1 MRSRSLVVSI
11 ALVALL
17 SAPARA
23 QTCLG
28 LASYSGGPM
37 QVSGKGSLTIE
48 STSVEAGLGYGLP
61 ASVFGSVAFGTT
73 SNDNFGGSRRE
84 VGATLGYQ
92 IALGRTGAIQLC
104 PVASFGLGLGPKST
118 FSSGVNRSQK
128 TASLGV
134 VLATSFV
141 TSPRVKIVP
150 SVGLSYAYQQDK
162 AENNAGASLFRI
174 AEHFALAQVGVGLVL
189 DSNITVR
196 PGVEIP
202 FSLNVNDPSFALTVS
217 YSFGRKRKV

>member
-17 SAPARA
+17 NAPVRG

-28 LASYSGGPM
+28 LASYSGGPI
-37 QVSGKGSLTIE
+37 QVSGKGSLTTQ
-48 STSVEAGLGYGLP
+48 STSFAAGLGYGLP
-61 ASVFGSVAFGTT
+61 TSLFGSVAFGTT
-73 SNDNFGGSRRE
+73 ANDNFGGSSRE
-84 VGATLGYQ
+84 AGATVGYQ
-92 IALGRTGAIQLC
+92 IALGHTGAVQLC
-104 PVASFGLGLGPKST
+104 PVASFGLGFGPKST
-118 FSSGVNRSQK
+118 FSSGVDRSQK
-128 TASLGV
+128 TASVGV
-134 VLATSFV
+134 ALATSFV
-141 TSPRVKIVP
+141 ANPRIKIVP

-189 DSNITVR
+189 DSNISVR
-196 PGVEIP
+196 PAVDIP

-217 YSFGRKRKV
+217 YSFGRKR